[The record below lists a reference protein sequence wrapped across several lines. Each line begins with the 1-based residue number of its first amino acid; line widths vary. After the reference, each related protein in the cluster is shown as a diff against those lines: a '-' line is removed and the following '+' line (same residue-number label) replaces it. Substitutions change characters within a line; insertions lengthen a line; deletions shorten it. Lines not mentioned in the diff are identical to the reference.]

1 MKHKSCSALK
11 LLYVLSVLS
20 LFLPWFTYN
29 ASIMGYCRGFEFLPF
44 FLIPFCISALFLFKF
59 RGSTLWGVLCQASAL
74 ADVGILVYI
83 LGFWQKYRN
92 IRDGFQLTDGLH
104 TAQAGF
110 WLAVGLHTAFLILL
124 TVSLLGK
131 RETGEVSE

>member
-1 MKHKSCSALK
+1 MKHKSCSTLK

-29 ASIMGYCRGFEFLPF
+29 ASIMGYCRGIEFLPF
-44 FLIPFCISALFLFKF
+44 FLIPFCIFAFFLFKF

-83 LGFWQKYRN
+83 LGFWQKHHN

-110 WLAVGLHTAFLILL
+110 WLAVGLHTTFLILL